1 MTPIL
6 YSHDQ
11 APIITRAVR
20 LATLADLSFVNA
32 QQKAW
37 SGNVGFLPS
46 QTFERYIERGQII
59 IAEENGWPAGYIS
72 FCGSSKGLVRVLQV
86 AVHHDL
92 LREHVGTDMM
102 RIIQQH
108 AESNGASITRLTC
121 RDGLPANDFWPT
133 IGFVQTAVYAR
144 RTTRRRLLREW
155 TKQLPPV
162 IPAPVIE
169 RPNLQPTS

>member
-1 MTPIL
+1 MSPLLITPEA
-6 YSHDQ
+6 
-11 APIITRAVR
+11 APIVSRTVR
-20 LATLADLSFVNA
+20 LATLTDLPFVNA

-133 IGFVQTAVYAR
+133 LGFVQTAVYAR

-155 TKQLPPV
+155 TKQLEAVVPQRT
-162 IPAPVIE
+162 IE
-169 RPNLQPTS
+169 VPTL